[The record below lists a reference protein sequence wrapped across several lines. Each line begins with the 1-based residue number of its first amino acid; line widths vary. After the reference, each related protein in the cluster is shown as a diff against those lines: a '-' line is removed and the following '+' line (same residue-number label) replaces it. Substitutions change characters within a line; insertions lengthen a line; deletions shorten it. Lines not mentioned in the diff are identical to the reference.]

1 MDEKFIDRMI
11 EVLML
16 ELDTDLD
23 DQAWEDICDDKLDL
37 LIDLR
42 KMKKGLHEPD

>member
-1 MDEKFIDRMI
+1 MDEKLIDRII
-11 EVLML
+11 EVLEL

-23 DQAWEDICDDKLDL
+23 DQAWEDICNDKLDV

-42 KMKKGLHEPD
+42 KMKKGMHVQD

>member
-1 MDEKFIDRMI
+1 MDEKLIDRI
-11 EVLML
+11 IDVLEL
-16 ELDTDLD
+16 ELDTDLE

-42 KMKKGLHEPD
+42 KMKKGSHVQD

>member
-1 MDEKFIDRMI
+1 MDEKLIDRI
-11 EVLML
+11 IDVLEL

-23 DQAWEDICDDKLDL
+23 DQAWEGICNDKLDV

-42 KMKKGLHEPD
+42 KMKKGMHEPD

>member
-1 MDEKFIDRMI
+1 MDEKLIDRI
-11 EVLML
+11 IAVLML

-23 DQAWEDICDDKLDL
+23 DQAWEDICDKKLYL

-42 KMKKGLHEPD
+42 KMKKGMHVQD

>member
-1 MDEKFIDRMI
+1 MDEKFINRI
-11 EVLML
+11 IAVLML

-37 LIDLR
+37 LIELR
-42 KMKKGLHEPD
+42 EMKKGLHEPD

>member
-1 MDEKFIDRMI
+1 MDEKFIDRI
-11 EVLML
+11 IAVLML

-23 DQAWEDICDDKLDL
+23 DQAWDDICDDKLDL
-37 LIDLR
+37 LIELR

>member
-1 MDEKFIDRMI
+1 MDKKLIDRI
-11 EVLML
+11 IAVLEL

-23 DQAWEDICDDKLDL
+23 DQAWEDICDDKLDM

-42 KMKKGLHEPD
+42 KIIKGMHVQD